1 MMSLSCTAITLWRL
15 MTDGH
20 ANFQFSRPEPREGTR
35 RHRTVSSGSCA
46 CGIPSIATAFYS
58 PKIDMRLYWSAGR
71 GRDFTTSALIWFGL
85 ETARTRPTRPGP
97 APLSYPPFG
106 CYDDKPRG
114 CCLVGLACAKNL
126 PKNDFFFHR
135 ASERKLSHSTLALLP
150 ALVPAPAEVK
160 DEHQAGECGAPLRKP

>member
-20 ANFQFSRPEPREGTR
+20 ANFPFSRPEPREGTR

-85 ETARTRPTRPGP
+85 ETARTRLESPGP

-135 ASERKLSHSTLALLP
+135 ASRTALALDARSP
-150 ALVPAPAEVK
+150 PGSYPRPPRSRMNTKRVNVAHP
-160 DEHQAGECGAPLRKP
+160 

>member
-1 MMSLSCTAITLWRL
+1 MVTQIF
-15 MTDGH
+15 
-20 ANFQFSRPEPREGTR
+20 NFPTR
-35 RHRTVSSGSCA
+35 TERGD
-46 CGIPSIATAFYS
+46 ATASDCFIRQLRVWYS
-58 PKIDMRLYWSAGR
+58 IHRDGVLQPEDRHALILVSRQGQRLYYLRPHLVWLGNGADTS
-71 GRDFTTSALIWFGL
+71 RDD
-85 ETARTRPTRPGP
+85 ARP
-97 APLSYPPFG
+97 APLSFPPFG